1 MLQDTTTDNPLLQT
15 LLGNDKF
22 LIFTTDNFG
31 KIQHAGAG
39 AKRVLGYNS
48 EDLVGKILHAMLCD
62 PLEIKKRVSTLN
74 REQGR
79 SLEPGFDAITNS
91 ARQGRTEEHVWTLI
105 RKDQS
110 RIPVQLTAKAI
121 MQGESITGYCFIGR
135 SANNLL
141 VLKQQLSEMQTKL
154 TVAQAKLAALSVTDE
169 LTGLK
174 NRQAFKENLEREF
187 RRAIRHHTAMSLALV
202 SIDDFKT
209 FNDQFGTAAGDSAL
223 KLFAE
228 ALLKGT
234 RSTDYLA
241 RYEGVVF
248 AYILPETDR
257 DGAMIKAERILE
269 DLKSFC
275 WPNRQ
280 LSASLGVATLGCESP
295 AVQGITSTG
304 ILLDR
309 ALGALDGSKTHGGSI
324 ATHFDDSVGDNIHST
339 SSA

>member
-1 MLQDTTTDNPLLQT
+1 MLQDTTRNSPLFQT
-15 LLGNDKF
+15 LLSNDRF

-31 KIQHAGAG
+31 KIKDIGAG
-39 AKRVLGYNS
+39 AKRLLGYAP
-48 EDLVGKILHAMLCD
+48 EELVGKILHAMLCD
-62 PLEIKKRVSTLN
+62 PMEIKKRSVTLN
-74 REQGR
+74 REQGQ
-79 SLEPGFDAITNS
+79 SLEPGFDVITNK
-91 ARQGRTEEHVWTLI
+91 AKQGRTEEHVWTLI

-110 RIPVQLTAKAI
+110 RIPMQLTARAI
-121 MQGESITGYCFIGR
+121 VEDDTVVGYCFVGR

-141 VLKQQLSEMQTKL
+141 VMKQQLSEMQTKL

-187 RRAIRHHTAMSLALV
+187 RRAIRHHTSMSIALV
-202 SIDDFKT
+202 AIDDFKS
-209 FNDQFGTAAGDSAL
+209 FNDEFGTAAGDNAL
-223 KLFAE
+223 KMFAE

-248 AYILPETDR
+248 AYILPETER
-257 DGAMIKAERILE
+257 EGAMIKAKRILE
-269 DLKSFC
+269 DVQRFC

-280 LSASLGVATLGCESP
+280 MSASVGVATLGSESP
-295 AVQGITSTG
+295 AIQGITSSGT
-304 ILLDR
+304 LLDR
-309 ALGALDGSKTHGGSI
+309 GLGALDSAKSDGGST
-324 ATHFDDSVGDNIHST
+324 ATHFDDVRDNVPST